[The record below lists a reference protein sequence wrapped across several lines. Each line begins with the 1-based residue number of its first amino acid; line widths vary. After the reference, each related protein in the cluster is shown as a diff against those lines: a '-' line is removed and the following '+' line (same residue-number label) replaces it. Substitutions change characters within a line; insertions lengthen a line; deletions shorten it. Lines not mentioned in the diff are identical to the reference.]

1 MKKTMKCLTLS
12 ELSSSEK
19 NLILGGKDA
28 TIGRDQ
34 LSKDST
40 TGRDSRLKDSTTGR
54 DSKN

>member
-1 MKKTMKCLTLS
+1 MKCLTLS